1 MYKKVI
7 VMRKYSIGEISEM
20 TGLSRRTIRY
30 YLQRGLIP
38 PPLGAGRGRYYTR
51 DHLARLKKIIGLQAG
66 GMFLDEI
73 SRHLDP
79 DRPNDMEVPESSLG
93 RRESNHL
100 LKMKLGSP
108 PSGSLG
114 TVRNK
119 ARQQITGESSGKTE
133 SWVKVSIADG
143 VELNVRGDRMNM
155 FDGSLDEIAAV
166 IEEALTK
173 RDDNGPLPGTEKG
186 GKDEN

>member
-1 MYKKVI
+1 
-7 VMRKYSIGEISEM
+7 MRKYSIGEISEM

-38 PPLGAGRGRYYTR
+38 PPLGAGRGRYYTKS
-51 DHLARLKKIIGLQAG
+51 HLARLKMIINLQTG

-73 SRHLDP
+73 ARQLDL
-79 DRPNDMEVPESSLG
+79 DRPGGLEVPESSLG

-100 LKMKLGSP
+100 LKMKLGAP
-108 PSGSLG
+108 QSGSFG
-114 TVRNK
+114 TVRDK
-119 ARQQITGESSGKTE
+119 AKQQILGDRTGKTE

-143 VELNVRGDRMNM
+143 VELNVRSDRMTM
-155 FDGSLDEIAAV
+155 FDGSLDEIAAA
-166 IEEALTK
+166 IERALTK
-173 RDDNGPLPGTEKG
+173 IEDNGPQSGPEKG